1 MLWRQVAGVFIWLL
15 FGIDISGNAL
25 WLLPILS
32 LLCVLLKDGFMIRWG
47 HMEAVTKNEETGE
60 LSGGRVV
67 MDGDFITN
75 TMYAVV
81 CAVRCHGLWPSS
93 MGVAYMPDDWWASA
107 RHGVAALCAVMVMV
121 KSVLVAAS
129 NAKKEKK
136 RQFEENKRAEMK
148 KAFEKAKGG
157 GKGKGEDDGGD
168 TEPAAPARR
177 KDR

>member
-1 MLWRQVAGVFIWLL
+1 MASKKI
-15 FGIDISGNAL
+15 IAKI
-25 WLLPILS
+25 
-32 LLCVLLKDGFMIRWG
+32 
-47 HMEAVTKNEETGE
+47 
-60 LSGGRVV
+60 
-67 MDGDFITN
+67 
-75 TMYAVV
+75 V

-136 RQFEENKRAEMK
+136 KEFEEKKRAEMK
-148 KAFEKAKGG
+148 KAFEKAQ

-168 TEPAAPARR
+168 TEPAEPEKR